1 MAIDTKTLAAARK
14 YTDQSVAGG
23 GAIKGKNCTIDSISP
38 ITGGNR
44 VTFKWTLDDGTVQT
58 GTMDVLDGSDGAQG
72 PAGADGLGIASV
84 DIDANNHLI
93 ITYDDGTTHDAG
105 EIPGG
110 GGTGEVISVNGKKGV
125 VKLYATDIPM
135 SDAAGA
141 QTIALEI
148 SQLHGSLLNKVD
160 KEAGKGLSTN
170 DFSNIDKAK
179 LDALLGIKSAGS
191 GLNFNPTTGELTATG
206 ASIAIDTVLDPT
218 STNPV
223 QNQAIAIPVQAL
235 QGSVLTKAD
244 KTEVNQI
251 KLDVTQLQGSV
262 LSLQTNK
269 ADKTEVNQIKLDVTQ
284 LQGSVLGLQTGKA
297 DKTEVNQIKLDVT
310 QLQGSI
316 LTKADKTEVNQ
327 IKLDVTQLQGSVLS
341 LTNDLTYKADK
352 TDLDSWI
359 GPEYIDA
366 NHKVAFDDLDDTQA
380 YKLFGKDRILR
391 IDGQPH
397 KDPGT
402 STGTVKVTYTTDA
415 PQGTECWLRMIKK

>member
-1 MAIDTKTLAAARK
+1 MAIDSKTLAAARK

-58 GTMDVLDGSDGAQG
+58 GTMDVLDGQDGAQGAQGPAGPTGPQGIQG

-84 DIDANNHLI
+84 DIDTNNHLI

-135 SDAAGA
+135 SDAVGA

-148 SQLHGSLLNKVD
+148 SQLQGSLLNKVD

-191 GLNFNPTTGELTATG
+191 GLNFNPTTGELSATG
-206 ASIAIDTVLDPT
+206 ASITIDTALDPT
-218 STNPV
+218 SSNPV
-223 QNQAIAIPVQAL
+223 QNQAIAIPVQALQGSVLSLQTDKADKTEVNQIKLDVTQL

-251 KLDVTQLQGSV
+251 KLDVTQLQGSILNKV
-262 LSLQTNK
+262 DKVAGKGLSTNDFTND
-269 ADKTEVNQIKLDVTQ
+269 DKTNLRTTIPLSISM
-284 LQGSVLGLQTGKA
+284 LQGSML
-297 DKTEVNQIKLDVT
+297 
-310 QLQGSI
+310 
-316 LTKADKTEVNQ
+316 
-327 IKLDVTQLQGSVLS
+327 
-341 LTNDLTYKADK
+341 YKADK
-352 TDLDSWI
+352 TDLDEWTDTEVVGS
-359 GPEYIDA
+359 D
-366 NHKVAFDDLDDTQA
+366 HKVTFDNLTDGLG
-380 YKLFGKDRILR
+380 YKLYCEDRIVR
-391 IDGQPH
+391 IEGNFV
-397 KDPGT
+397 KTAGT
-402 STGTVKVTYTTDA
+402 NPGTVKLTFTTDA
-415 PQGTECWLRMIKK
+415 PQNTVCKLRILK

>member
-1 MAIDTKTLAAARK
+1 MVLDNKTLAAARK
-14 YTDQSVAGG
+14 YTDNSVAGA

-44 VTFKWTLDDGTVQT
+44 VTFKWTLDNGTVQT

-110 GGTGEVISVNGKKGV
+110 GGTGEVTSVNGKKGV

-148 SQLHGSLLNKVD
+148 SQLQGSLLNKVD

-206 ASIAIDTVLDPT
+206 ASIAIDTALDPT

-269 ADKTEVNQIKLDVTQ
+269 ADKSEVNQIKLD
-284 LQGSVLGLQTGKA
+284 
-297 DKTEVNQIKLDVT
+297 IT

-327 IKLDVTQLQGSVLS
+327 IKLDISQLQGSVLS

>member
-1 MAIDTKTLAAARK
+1 MAIDTKTLAAAKK
-14 YTDQSVAGG
+14 YTDKTVLGG
-23 GAIKGKNCTIDSISP
+23 GAIKGKNCTIDSITP

-44 VTFKWTLDDGTVQT
+44 VTFKWTLDDGTPQT
-58 GTMDVLDGSDGAQG
+58 GQMDVLDGQDGAQGSQGPQGAQG

-84 DIDANNHLI
+84 DIDVNNHLI

-141 QTIALEI
+141 QTIALEM
-148 SQLHGSLLNKVD
+148 SQLQGSLLNKVD

-191 GLNFNPTTGELTATG
+191 GLNFDPATGELTATG
-206 ASIAIDTVLDPT
+206 ASIAIDTALDPT

-223 QNQAIAIPVQAL
+223 QNKAIAIPVQAL

-262 LSLQTNK
+262 LGLQTN
-269 ADKTEVNQIKLDVTQ
+269 
-284 LQGSVLGLQTGKA
+284 KA

-352 TDLDSWI
+352 TALDSWI
-359 GPEYIDA
+359 GPEYVDA